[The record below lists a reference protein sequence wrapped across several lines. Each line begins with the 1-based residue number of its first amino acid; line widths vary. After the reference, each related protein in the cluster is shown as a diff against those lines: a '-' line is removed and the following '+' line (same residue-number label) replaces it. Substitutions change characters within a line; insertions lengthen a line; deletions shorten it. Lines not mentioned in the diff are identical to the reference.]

1 MTTKAEWLAR
11 RPMFTLL
18 LNGYFGVGKSLQA
31 LSFPKCYV
39 LSLDP
44 AGLEPLR
51 QPKNQ
56 KFLDNLVEVE
66 ELGRLDVNDLKVLFK
81 EDPKERNSIY
91 GCIERAKELAAKGE
105 VETFVVDG
113 GTYLVDLLWT
123 KICELEQV
131 KSSKTGNVDTQSM
144 YRNLGLK
151 LYQLFAANFLTTASR
166 SNMNLVCTFHLKRES
181 EEQMQ
186 GNAKKA
192 RKLMLQSD
200 IALQI
205 EGGFRNKIEGLFGGS
220 LYLEKTLVKP
230 KTDGQPPTLSYSVI
244 CDIEKAFQT
253 TVMAKN
259 RWGLPGRVNLDTK
272 SLYEVLIETLALK
285 KMPAAT
291 TK

>member
-1 MTTKAEWLAR
+1 MATKAEWLAR

-56 KFLDNLVEVE
+56 KFLDNLVEVA
-66 ELGRLDVNDLKVLFK
+66 ELGRLDQNDLRLLFK
-81 EDPKERNSIY
+81 EDPKEQNSVY
-91 GCIERAKELAAKGE
+91 GCIERAKELAASGE
-105 VETFVVDG
+105 VETLVVDG
-113 GTYLVDLLWT
+113 GTYLVDLLWA
-123 KICELEQV
+123 KINELEQV
-131 KSSKTGNVDTQSM
+131 KSEKTGNLDTQAM

-166 SNMNLVCTFHLKRES
+166 SNINLVCTFHIKRES

-186 GNAKKA
+186 GNPKKA
-192 RKLMLQSD
+192 RKLMLNSD
-200 IALQI
+200 LALQI

-220 LYLEKTLVKP
+220 LYLEKVFK
-230 KTDGQPPTLSYSVI
+230 KDGDRSTYQYNAI

-259 RWGLPGRVNLDTK
+259 RWGLPPRVSLDSKT
-272 SLYEVLIETLALK
+272 LYEVLIETLALK

-291 TK
+291 NK